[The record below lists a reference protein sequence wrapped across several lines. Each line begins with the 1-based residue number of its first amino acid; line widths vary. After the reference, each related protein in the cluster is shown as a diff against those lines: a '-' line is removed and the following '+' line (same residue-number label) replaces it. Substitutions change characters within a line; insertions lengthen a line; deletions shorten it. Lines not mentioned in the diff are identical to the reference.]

1 MKLDRHVDDET
12 LHGLL
17 RLALVGAEPHPI
29 LGAGNQFKEVSQV
42 GRFA

>member
-1 MKLDRHVDDET
+1 MKLDRHVDGET

-29 LGAGNQFKEVSQV
+29 LGARNQFKKVSQV